1 MSNAD
6 TRQIHTTVRRG
17 AERRRRH
24 RRIAAVITLAVL
36 AALVLGVGA
45 TRNLSDSAAPPS
57 PATPGPHPT
66 RGLLTLAANPLL
78 VEQEGN
84 LVRPAAAPVP
94 LSACLSS
101 PLTWGAA
108 ESGAATYGRP
118 GQPRFGN
125 EFVLRFNSVA
135 AAHGAVTDAWRQF
148 HDCPTPPTVVT
159 DPWDP
164 PLPGSGWHLSEY
176 FANQRARFATP
187 RDTRL
192 LRNSVQPVAMYSLRV
207 ARRQNVVVVVE
218 TTDSDDRAGFV
229 LSWAMSKATADM
241 QRERALLS
249 AVGATKA
256 TEHTRHT
263 KPAKG
268 LYANCD
274 EDEAAEAA
282 PLHGGTPGYGPERDG
297 LGDGVACVS

>member
-1 MSNAD
+1 
-6 TRQIHTTVRRG
+6 
-17 AERRRRH
+17 
-24 RRIAAVITLAVL
+24 
-36 AALVLGVGA
+36 
-45 TRNLSDSAAPPS
+45 
-57 PATPGPHPT
+57 
-66 RGLLTLAANPLL
+66 
-78 VEQEGN
+78 
-84 LVRPAAAPVP
+84 
-94 LSACLSS
+94 
-101 PLTWGAA
+101 
-108 ESGAATYGRP
+108 
-118 GQPRFGN
+118 
-125 EFVLRFNSVA
+125 VLRFNGVA
-135 AAHGAVTDAWRQF
+135 AAHTAVTAAWRRF
-148 HDCPTPPTVVT
+148 HGCPTPPTVVT

-164 PLPGSGWHLSEY
+164 PLPGDGWHLSEY

-192 LRNSVQPVAMYSLRV
+192 LRDSVQPVAMYSLRV

-241 QRERALLS
+241 RRERALLS
-249 AVGATKA
+249 AVGQTRA

-282 PLHGGTPGYGPERDG
+282 PLHRGTPGYGPERDG